1 MSPSSNN
8 PSIIIDVGSY
18 SSWFYTVIGWS
29 TVYSSMMGTGD
40 VGKISHIPY
49 WVYNDGPDP
58 GARGALVG
66 FLEMWRFIMDDDG
79 IPTGEIDPNG
89 FVRSQVIFKSLDA
102 SGSFTMYNFAVDV
115 NGVNVIK
122 SINIE
127 TFDTREHDLDY
138 PLGIWNNTSVEL
150 TFHPNYIGVC

>member
-40 VGKISHIPY
+40 IGKISHIPY
-49 WVYNDGPDP
+49 WVYNDGPDS

-89 FVRSQVIFKSLDA
+89 IV
-102 SGSFTMYNFAVDV
+102 
-115 NGVNVIK
+115 
-122 SINIE
+122 
-127 TFDTREHDLDY
+127 
-138 PLGIWNNTSVEL
+138 
-150 TFHPNYIGVC
+150 

>member
-1 MSPSSNN
+1 M
-8 PSIIIDVGSY
+8 
-18 SSWFYTVIGWS
+18 
-29 TVYSSMMGTGD
+29 
-40 VGKISHIPY
+40 
-49 WVYNDGPDP
+49 
-58 GARGALVG
+58 
-66 FLEMWRFIMDDDG
+66 
-79 IPTGEIDPNG
+79 
-89 FVRSQVIFKSLDA
+89 
-102 SGSFTMYNFAVDV
+102 MYNFAVDV